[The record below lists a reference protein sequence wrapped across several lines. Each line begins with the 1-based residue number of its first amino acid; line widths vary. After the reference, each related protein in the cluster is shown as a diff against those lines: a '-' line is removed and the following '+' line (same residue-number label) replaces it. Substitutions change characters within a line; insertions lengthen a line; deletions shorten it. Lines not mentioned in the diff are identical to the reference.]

1 MAKFPFYSQHDVMD
15 CGPTCLRM
23 VAKHYGRSFS
33 LQALREK
40 CYITREGVSLMGI
53 SQAAESIGFRT
64 LGVTLTY
71 EQLTKEAPTP
81 LIVHWNQN
89 HFIVVYKTTKNKI
102 YTADPAYGL
111 ISYSKTEFMNSWLSN
126 KEKGENKGLALLLEP
141 GPEFYNQSGEKINK
155 SSFRFLLSYLKS
167 YKNFM
172 FQLFLGVFIGSIL
185 QLILPFLTQS
195 IVDYG
200 INNRDLGFIYLILI
214 AQLIVIISRQ
224 TVDFIRGWILLHL
237 SSRINISLISD
248 FLVKLMKLPIGFFD
262 SRLIGDILQRIND
275 HRRIESFLTN
285 SSLSI
290 LFSFFN
296 LLIFSIVLGI
306 YSLKILGVFVVGS
319 LLYFLW
325 INLFMT
331 KRRELDFKRFMKMS
345 ANQGKIIQII
355 SGIEEIK
362 LNNAERDKRWEWE
375 NVQSALFKINIRGLS
390 LNQYQMAG
398 GVLINEIK
406 NIIITFLAAS
416 AVVTGE
422 MTLGMMLAVSYIL
435 GQLNGPI
442 EQMIDFLR
450 STQDAKISLERLG
463 EIHENKNEEDENE
476 LMKIQPVGK
485 KIMVKNLSF
494 RYEGPYSSFVLK
506 NLDLEIPENK
516 VTAIVGAS
524 GSGKTTLIKMLLG
537 YYPPTEGE
545 IQIGDQ
551 NLRNLSHNLWRQ
563 RCGVVLQNGYLFSD
577 SIARNIALGEN
588 NIDTQKLA
596 YSARLANI
604 SEFIESL
611 PMGYNTKIGQ
621 EGQSLSGGEKQRI
634 LIARAIY
641 KSPDFLFLDEGTS
654 SLDANNERTIMQN
667 LFEFYKTRTV
677 VVVAHRLSTVKDAHQ
692 IVVLEKGRIVEKG
705 THQELSLLKGHYYN
719 LVKNQLEM
727 GSGS

>member
-1 MAKFPFYSQHDVMD
+1 
-15 CGPTCLRM
+15 M
-23 VAKHYGRSFS
+23 VASHFGRNFS
-33 LQALREK
+33 LQTLREK
-40 CYITREGVSLMGI
+40 SYLTREGVSLMGI
-53 SQAAESIGFRT
+53 SEAAESIGFRT
-64 LGVTLTY
+64 LGVTLSF
-71 EQLTKEAPTP
+71 EQLSMEAPLP
-81 LIVHWNQN
+81 LIIHWNQN
-89 HFIVVYKTTKNKI
+89 HFIVVYKITRNKI
-102 YTADPAYGL
+102 YTADPAFGL
-111 ISYSKTEFMNSWLSN
+111 INYSKAEFMSNWLSN

-141 GPEFYNQSGEKINK
+141 GPEFYNQTGENINK
-155 SSFRFLLSYLKS
+155 TSFRFLFSYLKS
-167 YKNFM
+167 YRNFM
-172 FQLFLGVFIGSIL
+172 FQLLLGVFIGSIL
-185 QLILPFLTQS
+185 LLILPFLTQS

-200 INNRDLGFIYLILI
+200 INNQDLGFIYLILI
-214 AQLIVIISRQ
+214 AQLVIVISRQ
-224 TVDFIRGWILLHL
+224 SVDFIRGWILLHL
-237 SSRINISLISD
+237 STRINISLISD

-262 SRLIGDILQRIND
+262 TRLVGDILQRIND
-275 HRRIESFLTN
+275 HRRIENFLTT

-296 LLIFSIVLGI
+296 LIIFSIVLGI
-306 YSLKILGVFVVGS
+306 YSLKILSVFVVGS

-325 INLFMT
+325 INLFMK

-345 ANQGKIIQII
+345 DNQGKIIQII

-390 LNQYQMAG
+390 LNQYQLAG
-398 GVLINEIK
+398 AVLINEIK

-416 AVVTGE
+416 AVVNGQ

-463 EIHENKNEEDENE
+463 EIHEKKDEEDLHEKMNFE
-476 LMKIQPVGK
+476 AIGK
-485 KIMVKNLSF
+485 KITIKDLSF
-494 RYEGPYSSFVLK
+494 RYEGPHSAYVLR

-516 VTAIVGAS
+516 VTAIVGTS
-524 GSGKTTLIKMLLG
+524 GSGKTTLIKLLLG

-551 NLRNLSHNLWRQ
+551 KLRNLSPNKWRQ

-588 NIDTQKLA
+588 FIDTKKLA

-604 SEFIESL
+604 SDFIESL
-611 PMGYNTKIGQ
+611 PLGYNTKIGQ

-641 KSPDFLFLDEGTS
+641 KNPDFLFLDEGTS
-654 SLDANNERTIMQN
+654 SLDANNERVIMQN
-667 LFEFYKTRTV
+667 LFEFYKSRTV
-677 VVVAHRLSTVKDAHQ
+677 VVVAHRLSTVKDADQ
-692 IVVLEKGRIVEKG
+692 IVVLDKGRIVEKG
-705 THQELSLLKGHYYN
+705 THDELSRLKGHYYN
-719 LVKNQLEM
+719 LVKNQLEL
-727 GSGS
+727 GIGN

>member
-1 MAKFPFYSQHDVMD
+1 MAKFPFYNQYDVMD

-23 VAKHYGRSFS
+23 IAKHYGRNFS
-33 LQALREK
+33 LQTLREK
-40 CYITREGVSLMGI
+40 CFITREGVSLMGI
-53 SQAAESIGFRT
+53 SDAAESIGFRT
-64 LGVTLTY
+64 LGVTINF
-71 EQLTKEAPTP
+71 EQLSKEAPLP
-81 LIVHWNQN
+81 LVVHWNQN
-89 HFIVVYKTTKNKI
+89 HFIVVYKTTKNKV

-111 ISYSKTEFMNSWLSN
+111 ISYSKQEFMNSWLSN

-141 GPEFYNQSGEKINK
+141 GPEFYNQTGEKINK
-155 SSFRFLLSYLKS
+155 SSFGFLFSYLKS
-167 YKNFM
+167 YKNFL
-172 FQLFLGVFIGSIL
+172 FQLLLGVFIGSIL

-214 AQLIVIISRQ
+214 AQLVVVISRQ

-262 SRLIGDILQRIND
+262 SKLIGDILQRIND
-275 HRRIESFLTN
+275 HRRIESFLTT

-296 LLIFSIVLGI
+296 LVIFSIVLGI
-306 YSLKILGVFVVGS
+306 YSLKILGVFVIGS
-319 LLYFLW
+319 VLYFLW
-325 INLFMT
+325 INLFMK

-345 ANQGKIIQII
+345 DNQGKIIQII

-375 NVQSALFKINIRGLS
+375 NVQSSLFKINIRSLS
-390 LNQYQMAG
+390 LHQYQMAG
-398 GVLINEIK
+398 GVLINEVK
-406 NIIITFLAAS
+406 NIVVTFLAAS
-416 AVVTGE
+416 AVVSGE

-435 GQLNGPI
+435 GQLNSPI
-442 EQMIDFLR
+442 EQMVGFLR

-463 EIHENKNEEDENE
+463 EIHENRNEEDESL
-476 LMKIQPVGK
+476 LMKVEPVGK
-485 KIMVKNLSF
+485 KITVKNLSF

-506 NLDLEIPENK
+506 NLDLEIPENR
-516 VTAIVGAS
+516 VTAIVGTS

-545 IQIGDQ
+545 IHIGDQ
-551 NLRNLSHNLWRQ
+551 NLRNMSPNRWRQ

-588 NIDTQKLA
+588 FIDTQKLA
-596 YSARLANI
+596 YSARLSNI
-604 SEFIESL
+604 SEFIDSL
-611 PMGYNTKIGQ
+611 PLGYNTKIGQ
-621 EGQSLSGGEKQRI
+621 EGQNLSGGEKQRI

-641 KSPDFLFLDEGTS
+641 KTPDFLFLDEGTS

-667 LFEFYKTRTV
+667 LFEFYKSRTV
-677 VVVAHRLSTVKDAHQ
+677 IVVAHRLSTVRDAHQ
-692 IVVLEKGRIVEKG
+692 IVVLDKGSIVEKG
-705 THQELSLLKGHYYN
+705 THEELSRLKGHYYN

-727 GSGS
+727 GS

>member
-1 MAKFPFYSQHDVMD
+1 MAKFPFYNQYDVMD

-23 VAKHYGRSFS
+23 VAKHYGRNFS
-33 LQALREK
+33 LQTLREK
-40 CYITREGVSLMGI
+40 SYITREGVSLMGI

-64 LGVTLTY
+64 LGVTLNFD
-71 EQLTKEAPTP
+71 QLSKEAPLP

-111 ISYSKTEFMNSWLSN
+111 LSYSKADFMNSWLSN

-141 GPEFYNQSGEKINK
+141 GPEFYNQTGEKINK
-155 SSFRFLLSYLKS
+155 SSFRFLFSYLKS
-167 YKNFM
+167 YRNFM

-214 AQLIVIISRQ
+214 AQLVVVISRQ

-262 SRLIGDILQRIND
+262 SKLIGDILQRIND
-275 HRRIESFLTN
+275 HRRIESFLTT

-296 LLIFSIVLGI
+296 LVIFSVVLGI
-306 YSLKILGVFVVGS
+306 YSLKILGVFILGS

-325 INLFMT
+325 INIFMK
-331 KRRELDFKRFMKMS
+331 KRRELDYKRFMKMS
-345 ANQGKIIQII
+345 DNQGKIIQII

-375 NVQSALFKINIRGLS
+375 NVQSSLFKINIRSLS
-390 LNQYQMAG
+390 LHQYQMAG
-398 GVLINEIK
+398 GVLINEVK

-416 AVVTGE
+416 AVVKGE

-435 GQLNGPI
+435 GQLNSPI
-442 EQMIDFLR
+442 EQMIGFLR

-463 EIHENKNEEDENE
+463 EIHENKNEEDESV

-485 KIMVKNLSF
+485 KIIIKNLSF
-494 RYEGPYSSFVLK
+494 RYEGPYSAFVLK
-506 NLDLEIPENK
+506 DLDLEIPENK
-516 VTAIVGAS
+516 VTAIVGVS

-545 IQIGDQ
+545 IHIGDQ
-551 NLRNLSHNLWRQ
+551 NLRNLSPNRWRQ

-588 NIDTQKLA
+588 FIDVDKLA

-604 SEFIESL
+604 SDFIDGL
-611 PMGYNTKIGQ
+611 PLGYNTKIGQ
-621 EGQSLSGGEKQRI
+621 EGQNLSGGEKQRI

-641 KSPDFLFLDEGTS
+641 KNPDFLFLDEGTS

-667 LFEFYKTRTV
+667 LFEFYKSRTV

-692 IVVLEKGRIVEKG
+692 IVVLDKGNIVEKG
-705 THQELSLLKGHYYN
+705 THEELSRLKGHYYN
-719 LVKNQLEM
+719 LVRNQLEL
-727 GSGS
+727 GS

>member
-1 MAKFPFYSQHDVMD
+1 MAKFPFYNQHDVMD

-23 VAKHYGRSFS
+23 ITKHYGRNFS
-33 LQALREK
+33 LQTLREK
-40 CYITREGVSLMGI
+40 CFITREGVSLMGI
-53 SQAAESIGFRT
+53 SGAAESIGFRT
-64 LGVTLTY
+64 LGVTLNFD
-71 EQLTKEAPTP
+71 QLSKEAPLP

-102 YTADPAYGL
+102 YTADPAFGL
-111 ISYSKTEFMNSWLSN
+111 ISYSKTEFMSNWLSN

-155 SSFRFLLSYLKS
+155 SSFRFLFSYLKS
-167 YKNFM
+167 YRNFM

-214 AQLIVIISRQ
+214 AQLVVVISRQ
-224 TVDFIRGWILLHL
+224 TVDFFRGWILLHL

-262 SRLIGDILQRIND
+262 SRHIGDILQRIND
-275 HRRIESFLTN
+275 HRRIESFLTT

-296 LLIFSIVLGI
+296 LVIFSIVLGI
-306 YSLKILGVFVVGS
+306 YSLKILGVFVAGS

-325 INLFMT
+325 INLFMK

-345 ANQGKIIQII
+345 DNQGKIIQII

-375 NVQSALFKINIRGLS
+375 NVQSSLFRINIRSLS
-390 LNQYQMAG
+390 LHQYQMAG
-398 GVLINEIK
+398 GVLINEVK
-406 NIIITFLAAS
+406 NILITFLAAS
-416 AVVTGE
+416 AVVGGE

-435 GQLNGPI
+435 GQLNSPI
-442 EQMIDFLR
+442 EQMIGFLR

-463 EIHENKNEEDENE
+463 EIHENKNEEDENG
-476 LMKIQPVGK
+476 LMKVQPSGK
-485 KIMVKNLSF
+485 KIVVKNLSF
-494 RYEGPYSSFVLK
+494 RYEGPYSAFVLK

-516 VTAIVGAS
+516 VTAIVGTS

-551 NLRNLSHNLWRQ
+551 NLRNLSPNLWRQ

-588 NIDTQKLA
+588 FIDTQKLA
-596 YSARLANI
+596 YSSRLANI
-604 SEFIESL
+604 SDYIESL
-611 PMGYNTKIGQ
+611 PSGYNTKIGQ
-621 EGQSLSGGEKQRI
+621 EGQNLSGGEKQRI

-641 KSPDFLFLDEGTS
+641 KNPDFLFLDEGTS

-667 LFEFYKTRTV
+667 LFEFYKSRTV
-677 VVVAHRLSTVKDAHQ
+677 VVVAHRLSTVKDASQ
-692 IVVLEKGRIVEKG
+692 IVVLDKGNIVEKG
-705 THQELSLLKGHYYN
+705 THEELSRMKGHYYN

-727 GSGS
+727 GSGN

>member
-71 EQLTKEAPTP
+71 EQLSKEAPTP

>member
-1 MAKFPFYSQHDVMD
+1 
-15 CGPTCLRM
+15 
-23 VAKHYGRSFS
+23 
-33 LQALREK
+33 
-40 CYITREGVSLMGI
+40 MGI
-53 SQAAESIGFRT
+53 SSAAESIGFRT
-64 LGVTLTY
+64 LGVTLTFD
-71 EQLTKEAPTP
+71 QLTREAPLP

-89 HFIVVYKTTKNKI
+89 HFIVVYRTDKNKI

-111 ISYSKTEFMNSWLSN
+111 ISYSHKEFMNNWLSN
-126 KEKGENKGLALLLEP
+126 KEKSENKGLALLLEP
-141 GPEFYNQSGEKINK
+141 GPDFFNQSGEKINK
-155 SSFRFLLSYLKS
+155 SSFRFLLSYLKT
-167 YKNFM
+167 YRNFL
-172 FQLFLGVFIGSIL
+172 FQLLLGVIIGSIL

-214 AQLIVIISRQ
+214 AQLVVVISRQ

-237 SSRINISLISD
+237 STRINISLISD

-262 SRLIGDILQRIND
+262 SKLVGDILQRIND
-275 HRRIESFLTN
+275 HRRIESFLTT
-285 SSLSI
+285 SSLNI

-296 LLIFSIVLGI
+296 LLIFSLVLGI
-306 YSLKILGVFVVGS
+306 YSLKILGVFLAGS

-325 INLFMT
+325 INIFMK
-331 KRRELDFKRFMKMS
+331 KRRELDYKRFMRMS
-345 ANQGKIIQII
+345 DNQGKIIQII

-375 NVQSALFKINIRGLS
+375 NVQSSLFKINILGLS
-390 LNQYQMAG
+390 LNQYQLAG

-406 NIIITFLAAS
+406 NIIITFMAAS
-416 AVVTGE
+416 AVVNGE
-422 MTLGMMLAVSYIL
+422 ITLGMMLAVAYIL
-435 GQLNGPI
+435 GQLNSPI
-442 EQMIDFLR
+442 EQMVEFLR

-476 LMKIQPVGK
+476 LMKAEPTGK
-485 KIMVKNLSF
+485 KISIKNLSF

-516 VTAIVGAS
+516 VTAIVGTS

-537 YYPPTEGE
+537 YYPPTEGD
-545 IQIGDQ
+545 IFIGDQ
-551 NLRNLSHNLWRQ
+551 NLRNMSPNRWRQ

-588 NIDTQKLA
+588 NIDTKKLA
-596 YSARLANI
+596 YSAQLANI
-604 SEFIESL
+604 NEFIESL
-611 PMGYNTKIGQ
+611 PLGYNTKIGQ
-621 EGQSLSGGEKQRI
+621 EGQNLSGGEKQRI

-641 KSPDFLFLDEGTS
+641 KTPDFLFIDEGTS

-667 LFEFYKTRTV
+667 LFEFYKSRTV
-677 VVVAHRLSTVKDAHQ
+677 VVVAHRLSTVKEAHQ
-692 IVVLEKGRIVEKG
+692 IVVLDKGCIVEKG
-705 THQELSLLKGHYYN
+705 THAELSRLKAHYYN

-727 GSGS
+727 GS

>member
-1 MAKFPFYSQHDVMD
+1 MAKFPFFQQHDAMD

-23 VAKHYGRSFS
+23 VAKYYGRNFS
-33 LQALREK
+33 LQTLREK
-40 CYITREGVSLMGI
+40 SYITREGVSLMGI
-53 SQAAESIGFRT
+53 SEAAESIGFRT
-64 LGVTLTY
+64 LGVTINF
-71 EQLTKEAPTP
+71 EQLSQEAPLP

-89 HFIVVYKTTKNKI
+89 HFIVVYKASKSKI

-111 ISYSKTEFMNSWLSN
+111 ISYSRTEFMNSWLSN

-141 GPEFYNQSGEKINK
+141 GPEFFNQSGEKINK
-155 SSFRFLLSYLKS
+155 SSFGFLFSYLKT
-167 YKNFM
+167 YRNFL
-172 FQLFLGVFIGSIL
+172 FQLLLGVFIGSIL

-200 INNRDLGFIYLILI
+200 INNRDLSFIYLILI
-214 AQLIVIISRQ
+214 AQLVVVISRQ

-262 SRLIGDILQRIND
+262 SKQIGDILQRIND
-275 HRRIESFLTN
+275 HRRIESFLTT

-296 LLIFSIVLGI
+296 LIIFSVVLGI
-306 YSLKILGVFVVGS
+306 YSLKILGVFAFGS

-325 INLFMT
+325 INLFMK

-345 ANQGKIIQII
+345 DNQGKIIQII

-375 NVQSALFKINIRGLS
+375 SVQSSLFRINIRGLS
-390 LNQYQMAG
+390 LHQYQTAG
-398 GVLINEIK
+398 GVLINEVK

-442 EQMIDFLR
+442 EQMVGFLR

-463 EIHENKNEEDENE
+463 EIHENRNEEDEGD
-476 LMKIQPVGK
+476 LTRIQPLGK
-485 KIMVKNLSF
+485 KISIKNLSF
-494 RYEGPYSSFVLK
+494 RYEGPSSAFVLK

-516 VTAIVGAS
+516 VTAIVGNS
-524 GSGKTTLIKMLLG
+524 GSGKTTLIKMMLG

-545 IQIGDQ
+545 IHVGDQ
-551 NLRNLSHNLWRQ
+551 NFCNISANRFRQ

-588 NIDTQKLA
+588 TIDTRKLSD
-596 YSARLANI
+596 SAKLANI

-611 PMGYNTKIGQ
+611 PLGYNTKIGQ
-621 EGQSLSGGEKQRI
+621 EGQNLSGGEKQRI
-634 LIARAIY
+634 LIARALY
-641 KSPDFLFLDEGTS
+641 KTPDFLFLDEGTS

-667 LFEFYKTRTV
+667 LMEFYKSRTV
-677 VVVAHRLSTVKDAHQ
+677 VVVAHRLSTVRDAHQ
-692 IVVLEKGRIVEKG
+692 IVVLDKGRIVEMG
-705 THQELSLLKGHYYN
+705 NHEELSRLKGHYYN

-727 GSGS
+727 GS

>member
-1 MAKFPFYSQHDVMD
+1 MAKFPFYNQHDVMD

-23 VAKHYGRSFS
+23 ITKHYGRNFS
-33 LQALREK
+33 LQTLREK
-40 CYITREGVSLMGI
+40 CFITREGVSLMGI
-53 SQAAESIGFRT
+53 SGAAESIGFRT
-64 LGVTLTY
+64 LGVTLNFD
-71 EQLTKEAPTP
+71 QLSKEAPLP

-102 YTADPAYGL
+102 YTADPAFGL
-111 ISYSKTEFMNSWLSN
+111 ISYSKTEFMSNWLSN

-155 SSFRFLLSYLKS
+155 SSFRFLFSYLKS
-167 YKNFM
+167 YRNFM

-214 AQLIVIISRQ
+214 AQLVVVISRQ
-224 TVDFIRGWILLHL
+224 TVDFFRGWILLHL

-262 SRLIGDILQRIND
+262 SRHIGDILQRIND
-275 HRRIESFLTN
+275 HRRIESFLTT

-296 LLIFSIVLGI
+296 LVIFSIVLGI
-306 YSLKILGVFVVGS
+306 YSLKILGVFVAGS

-325 INLFMT
+325 INLFMK

-345 ANQGKIIQII
+345 DNQGKIIQII

-375 NVQSALFKINIRGLS
+375 NVQSSLFRINIRSLS
-390 LNQYQMAG
+390 LHQYQMAG
-398 GVLINEIK
+398 GVLINEVK
-406 NIIITFLAAS
+406 NILITFLAAS
-416 AVVTGE
+416 AVVGGE

-435 GQLNGPI
+435 GQLNSPI
-442 EQMIDFLR
+442 EQMIGFLR

-463 EIHENKNEEDENE
+463 EIHENKNEEDENG
-476 LMKIQPVGK
+476 LMKVQPAGK
-485 KIMVKNLSF
+485 KIVVKNLSF
-494 RYEGPYSSFVLK
+494 RYEGPYSAFVLK

-516 VTAIVGAS
+516 VTAIVGTS

-551 NLRNLSHNLWRQ
+551 NLRNLSPNLWRQ

-588 NIDTQKLA
+588 FIDTQKLA
-596 YSARLANI
+596 YSSRLANI
-604 SEFIESL
+604 SDYIESL
-611 PMGYNTKIGQ
+611 PSGYNTKIGQ
-621 EGQSLSGGEKQRI
+621 EGQNLSGGEKQRI

-641 KSPDFLFLDEGTS
+641 KNPDFLFLDEGTS

-667 LFEFYKTRTV
+667 LFEFYKSRTV
-677 VVVAHRLSTVKDAHQ
+677 VVVAHRLSTVKDASQ
-692 IVVLEKGRIVEKG
+692 IVVLDKGNIVEKG
-705 THQELSLLKGHYYN
+705 THEELSRMKGHYYN

-727 GSGS
+727 GSGN

>member
-1 MAKFPFYSQHDVMD
+1 
-15 CGPTCLRM
+15 M
-23 VAKHYGRSFS
+23 VAKHYGRNFS
-33 LQALREK
+33 LQTLREK
-40 CYITREGVSLMGI
+40 CFITREGVSLMGI
-53 SQAAESIGFRT
+53 SEAAESIGFRT
-64 LGVTLTY
+64 LGVSLTF
-71 EQLTKEAPTP
+71 EQLSSEAPTP
-81 LIVHWNQN
+81 LIVLWNQN

-102 YTADPAYGL
+102 YTADPAYGH
-111 ISYSKTEFMNSWLSN
+111 ISYSKTEFMNGWLSN

-155 SSFRFLLSYLKS
+155 SSFRFLFSYLKS

-172 FQLFLGVFIGSIL
+172 LQLFLGVFIGSIL

-214 AQLIVIISRQ
+214 AQLVVIISRQ

-248 FLVKLMKLPIGFFD
+248 FLVKLMRLPIGFFD
-262 SRLIGDILQRIND
+262 SKLIGDILQRIND
-275 HRRIESFLTN
+275 HRRIESFLTT

-296 LLIFSIVLGI
+296 LVIFSIVLGI
-306 YSLKILGVFVVGS
+306 YSLKILGVFVTGS

-325 INLFMT
+325 INLFMK

-463 EIHENKNEEDENE
+463 EIHENKDEEDESA
-476 LMKIQPVGK
+476 LMRIQPVGK
-485 KIMVKNLSF
+485 KITIKNLSF
-494 RYEGPYSSFVLK
+494 RYEGPYSAFVLK

-516 VTAIVGAS
+516 VTAIVGSS

-537 YYPPTEGE
+537 YYSPTEGE

-577 SIARNIALGEN
+577 SIARNIALGDN
-588 NIDTQKLA
+588 LIDTQKLA

-641 KSPDFLFLDEGTS
+641 KSPDYLFLDEGTS
-654 SLDANNERTIMQN
+654 SLDANNELTIMQN
-667 LFEFYKTRTV
+667 LFEFYKSRTV
-677 VVVAHRLSTVKDAHQ
+677 VVVAHRLSTVKEAHQ
-692 IVVLEKGRIVEKG
+692 IVVLDKGNIVEKG
-705 THQELSLLKGHYYN
+705 THQELSRLKGHYYQ

>member
-1 MAKFPFYSQHDVMD
+1 
-15 CGPTCLRM
+15 
-23 VAKHYGRSFS
+23 
-33 LQALREK
+33 
-40 CYITREGVSLMGI
+40 MGI
-53 SQAAESIGFRT
+53 SSAAESIGFRT
-64 LGVTLTY
+64 LGVTLTFD
-71 EQLTKEAPTP
+71 QLTREAPLP

-89 HFIVVYKTTKNKI
+89 HFIVVYQTDKNKI

-111 ISYSKTEFMNSWLSN
+111 ISYSHKEFMNNWLSN
-126 KEKGENKGLALLLEP
+126 KEKSENKGLALLLEP
-141 GPEFYNQSGEKINK
+141 GPDFFNQSGEKINK
-155 SSFRFLLSYLKS
+155 SSFRFLLSYLKT
-167 YKNFM
+167 YRNFL
-172 FQLFLGVFIGSIL
+172 FQLLLGVIIGSIL

-214 AQLIVIISRQ
+214 AQLVVVISRQ

-237 SSRINISLISD
+237 STRINISLISD

-262 SRLIGDILQRIND
+262 SKLVGDILQRIND
-275 HRRIESFLTN
+275 HRRIESFLTT
-285 SSLSI
+285 SSLNI

-296 LLIFSIVLGI
+296 LLIFSLVLGI
-306 YSLKILGVFVVGS
+306 YSLKILGVFLAGS

-325 INLFMT
+325 INIFMK
-331 KRRELDFKRFMKMS
+331 KRRELDYKRFMKMS
-345 ANQGKIIQII
+345 DNQGKIIQII

-375 NVQSALFKINIRGLS
+375 NVQSSLFKINIRGLS
-390 LNQYQMAG
+390 LNQYQLAG

-406 NIIITFLAAS
+406 NIIITFMAAS
-416 AVVTGE
+416 AVVNGE
-422 MTLGMMLAVSYIL
+422 ITLGMMLAVAYIL
-435 GQLNGPI
+435 GQLNSPI
-442 EQMIDFLR
+442 EQMVEFLR

-476 LMKIQPVGK
+476 LMKAEPTGK
-485 KIMVKNLSF
+485 KISIKNLSF

-516 VTAIVGAS
+516 VTAIVGTS

-537 YYPPTEGE
+537 YYPPTEGD
-545 IQIGDQ
+545 IFIGDQ
-551 NLRNLSHNLWRQ
+551 NLRNMSPNRWRQ

-588 NIDTQKLA
+588 NIDTKKLA
-596 YSARLANI
+596 YSAQLANI
-604 SEFIESL
+604 NEFIESL
-611 PMGYNTKIGQ
+611 PLGYNTKIGQ
-621 EGQSLSGGEKQRI
+621 EGQNLSGGEKQRI

-641 KSPDFLFLDEGTS
+641 KTPDFLFIDEGTS

-667 LFEFYKTRTV
+667 LFEFYKSRTV
-677 VVVAHRLSTVKDAHQ
+677 VVVAHRLSTVKEAHQ
-692 IVVLEKGRIVEKG
+692 IVVLDKGCIVEKG
-705 THQELSLLKGHYYN
+705 THAELSRLKAHYYN

-727 GSGS
+727 GS

>member
-1 MAKFPFYSQHDVMD
+1 MD

-23 VAKHYGRSFS
+23 VAKHYGRNFN
-33 LQALREK
+33 LQTLREK
-40 CYITREGVSLMGI
+40 CFITREGVSLMGI
-53 SQAAESIGFRT
+53 SEAAESIGFRT
-64 LGVTLTY
+64 LGVTLNFD
-71 EQLTKEAPTP
+71 QLSGEAPLP

-89 HFIVVYKTTKNKI
+89 HFIVVYKSTKSKI

-111 ISYSKTEFMNSWLSN
+111 ISYSKQEFMSSWLSN

-141 GPEFYNQSGEKINK
+141 GPDFYNQSGEKINK
-155 SSFRFLLSYLKS
+155 SSFGFLFSYLKT
-167 YKNFM
+167 YKNFLL
-172 FQLFLGVFIGSIL
+172 QLLLGVFIGSIL

-214 AQLIVIISRQ
+214 AQLVVVISRQ

-262 SRLIGDILQRIND
+262 TKLIGDILQRIND
-275 HRRIESFLTN
+275 HRRIENFLTT

-296 LLIFSIVLGI
+296 LVVFSVVLGI
-306 YSLKILGVFVVGS
+306 YSLKILGVFLIGS

-325 INLFMT
+325 INLFMK

-345 ANQGKIIQII
+345 DNQGKIIQII

-375 NVQSALFKINIRGLS
+375 NVQSSLFKINIRGLS

-398 GVLINEIK
+398 GVLINEVK
-406 NIIITFLAAS
+406 NIVITFLAAS
-416 AVVTGE
+416 SVVNGE

-442 EQMIDFLR
+442 EQMVGFLR

-463 EIHENKNEEDENE
+463 EIHEKRNEEEESD
-476 LMKIQPVGK
+476 MVKVQPVGK
-485 KIMVKNLSF
+485 KISVRNLSF

-506 NLDLEIPENK
+506 NLYLEIPENK
-516 VTAIVGAS
+516 VTAIVGTS
-524 GSGKTTLIKMLLG
+524 GSGKTTLIKLLLG
-537 YYPPTEGE
+537 YYPPNEGE
-545 IQIGDQ
+545 IQVGDQ
-551 NLRNLSHNLWRQ
+551 NLKNMSPNRWRQ

-588 NIDTQKLA
+588 FIDTEKLS

-604 SEFIESL
+604 GDFIEGL

-621 EGQSLSGGEKQRI
+621 EGQNLSGGEKQRI

-641 KSPDFLFLDEGTS
+641 KTPDFLFLDEGTS
-654 SLDANNERTIMQN
+654 SLDANNERTIIQN
-667 LFEFYKTRTV
+667 LFDFYKSRTV

-692 IVVLEKGRIVEKG
+692 IVVLDKGSIVEKG
-705 THQELSLLKGHYYN
+705 THEELSRLKGHYFN

-727 GSGS
+727 GS

>member
-1 MAKFPFYSQHDVMD
+1 
-15 CGPTCLRM
+15 
-23 VAKHYGRSFS
+23 
-33 LQALREK
+33 
-40 CYITREGVSLMGI
+40 MGI
-53 SQAAESIGFRT
+53 SEAAENIGFRT
-64 LGVTLTY
+64 LGVSLNFD
-71 EQLTKEAPTP
+71 QLSKEAPLP

-89 HFIVVYKTTKNKI
+89 HFIVVYKTAKNKI
-102 YTADPAYGL
+102 YTADPAFGL
-111 ISYSKTEFMNSWLSN
+111 ISYSKQEFMNNWLSN
-126 KEKGENKGLALLLEP
+126 KEKGESKGLALLLEP

-155 SSFRFLLSYLKS
+155 SSFGFLFSYLKS
-167 YKNFM
+167 YRNFL

-214 AQLIVIISRQ
+214 AQLVVVISRQ

-262 SRLIGDILQRIND
+262 SKLIGDILQRIND
-275 HRRIESFLTN
+275 HRRIESFLTT

-296 LLIFSIVLGI
+296 MVIFSVVLGI
-306 YSLKILGVFVVGS
+306 YSLKILGVFLVGS
-319 LLYFLW
+319 VLYFLW
-325 INLFMT
+325 INLFMK

-345 ANQGKIIQII
+345 DNQGKIIQII

-375 NVQSALFKINIRGLS
+375 NVQSSLFRINIRGLS

-398 GVLINEIK
+398 GVLINEVK
-406 NIIITFLAAS
+406 NIIVTFLAAS
-416 AVVTGE
+416 AVVSGE

-442 EQMIDFLR
+442 EQMVGFMR

-463 EIHENKNEEDENE
+463 EIHENKNEEDESE

-485 KIMVKNLSF
+485 EISIKNLSF
-494 RYEGPYSSFVLK
+494 RYEGPYSSYVLR
-506 NLDLEIPENK
+506 NLNLKIPENK
-516 VTAIVGAS
+516 VTAIVGTS

-537 YYPPTEGE
+537 YYPPTEGD

-551 NLRNLSHNLWRQ
+551 NLRNLSANQWRQ
-563 RCGVVLQNGYLFSD
+563 RCGVVLQNGYIFSD

-588 NIDTQKLA
+588 FIDTQKLVYA
-596 YSARLANI
+596 ARLANI
-604 SEFIESL
+604 SDFIENL
-611 PMGYNTKIGQ
+611 PLGYNTKIGQ
-621 EGQSLSGGEKQRI
+621 EGQNLSGGEKQRV

-641 KSPDFLFLDEGTS
+641 KTPDFLFLDEGTS
-654 SLDANNERTIMQN
+654 SLDANNERIIMQN

-692 IVVLEKGRIVEKG
+692 IVVLDKGSIVETG
-705 THQELSLLKGHYYN
+705 THQELSSLKGHYYQ

-727 GSGS
+727 GS

>member
-1 MAKFPFYSQHDVMD
+1 MAKFPYFKQYDAMD

-23 VAKHYGRSFS
+23 VAKHYGRNFS
-33 LQALREK
+33 LQTLRDK
-40 CYITREGVSLMGI
+40 CFITREGVSLMGI
-53 SQAAESIGFRT
+53 SSAAESIGFRT
-64 LGVTLTY
+64 LGVTLTFD
-71 EQLTKEAPTP
+71 QLTREAPLP

-89 HFIVVYKTTKNKI
+89 HFIVVYRTDKNKI

-111 ISYSKTEFMNSWLSN
+111 ISYSHKEFMNNWLSN
-126 KEKGENKGLALLLEP
+126 KEKSENKGLALLLEP
-141 GPEFYNQSGEKINK
+141 GPDFFNQSGEKINK
-155 SSFRFLLSYLKS
+155 SSFRFLLSYLKT
-167 YKNFM
+167 YRNFL
-172 FQLFLGVFIGSIL
+172 FQLLLGVIIGSIL

-214 AQLIVIISRQ
+214 AQLVVVISRQ

-237 SSRINISLISD
+237 STRINISLISD

-262 SRLIGDILQRIND
+262 SKLVGDILQRIND
-275 HRRIESFLTN
+275 HRRIESFLTT
-285 SSLSI
+285 SSLNI

-296 LLIFSIVLGI
+296 LLIFSLVLGI
-306 YSLKILGVFVVGS
+306 YSLKILGVFLAGS

-325 INLFMT
+325 INIFMK
-331 KRRELDFKRFMKMS
+331 KRRELDYKRFMRMS
-345 ANQGKIIQII
+345 DNQGKIIQII

-375 NVQSALFKINIRGLS
+375 NVQSSLFKINILGLS
-390 LNQYQMAG
+390 LNQYQLAG

-406 NIIITFLAAS
+406 NIIITFMAAS
-416 AVVTGE
+416 AVVNGE
-422 MTLGMMLAVSYIL
+422 ITLGMMLAVAYIL
-435 GQLNGPI
+435 GQLNSPI
-442 EQMIDFLR
+442 EQMVEFLR

-476 LMKIQPVGK
+476 LMKAEPTGK
-485 KIMVKNLSF
+485 KISIKNLSF

-516 VTAIVGAS
+516 VTAIVGTS

-537 YYPPTEGE
+537 YYPPTEGD
-545 IQIGDQ
+545 IFIGDQ
-551 NLRNLSHNLWRQ
+551 NLRNMSPNRWRQ

-588 NIDTQKLA
+588 NIDTKKLA
-596 YSARLANI
+596 YSAQLANI
-604 SEFIESL
+604 NEFIESL
-611 PMGYNTKIGQ
+611 PLGYNTKIGQ
-621 EGQSLSGGEKQRI
+621 EGQNLSGGEKQRI

-641 KSPDFLFLDEGTS
+641 KTPDFLFIDEGTS

-667 LFEFYKTRTV
+667 LFEFYKSRTV
-677 VVVAHRLSTVKDAHQ
+677 VVVAHRLSTVKEAHQ
-692 IVVLEKGRIVEKG
+692 IVVLDKGCIVEKG
-705 THQELSLLKGHYYN
+705 THAELSRLKAHYYN

-727 GSGS
+727 GS

>member
-1 MAKFPFYSQHDVMD
+1 MAKFPFYNQYDAMD

-23 VAKHYGRSFS
+23 VAKHYGRNFS
-33 LQALREK
+33 LQTLREK
-40 CYITREGVSLMGI
+40 CFITREGVSLMGI
-53 SQAAESIGFRT
+53 SEAAESIGFRT
-64 LGVTLTY
+64 LGVTLNF
-71 EQLTKEAPTP
+71 EQLSREAPLP

-89 HFIVVYKTTKNKI
+89 HFIVVYKITKNKI
-102 YTADPAYGL
+102 YTADPAFGL
-111 ISYSKTEFMNSWLSN
+111 ISYLKPEFMNNWLSN

-141 GPEFYNQSGEKINK
+141 GPEFYNQTGEKINK
-155 SSFRFLLSYLKS
+155 SNFRFLFSYLKS
-167 YKNFM
+167 YRNFL

-200 INNRDLGFIYLILI
+200 INNRDLSFIYLILI
-214 AQLIVIISRQ
+214 AQLVVVISRQ

-262 SRLIGDILQRIND
+262 SKLIGDILQRIND
-275 HRRIESFLTN
+275 HRRIESFLTT

-296 LLIFSIVLGI
+296 LVIFSIVLGI
-306 YSLKILGVFVVGS
+306 YSLKILGVFLIGS
-319 LLYFLW
+319 MLYFLW
-325 INLFMT
+325 INLFMK

-345 ANQGKIIQII
+345 DNQGKIIQII

-375 NVQSALFKINIRGLS
+375 NVQSSLFKINIRGLS

-406 NIIITFLAAS
+406 NIIVTFLAAS
-416 AVVTGE
+416 AVVSGE

-442 EQMIDFLR
+442 EQMVGFLR
-450 STQDAKISLERLG
+450 STQDARISLERLG

-476 LMKIQPVGK
+476 LMKIQPAGK
-485 KIMVKNLSF
+485 KITVKNLSF
-494 RYEGPYSSFVLK
+494 RYEGPYSAFVLK

-516 VTAIVGAS
+516 VTAIVGNS

-551 NLRNLSHNLWRQ
+551 NLRNMSPNRWRK

-588 NIDTQKLA
+588 FIDPQKLA

-604 SEFIESL
+604 SDFIESL
-611 PMGYNTKIGQ
+611 PLGYNTKIGQ
-621 EGQSLSGGEKQRI
+621 EGQNLSGGEKQRI

-641 KSPDFLFLDEGTS
+641 KTPDFLLLDEGTS

-667 LFEFYKTRTV
+667 LFEFYKSRTV
-677 VVVAHRLSTVKDAHQ
+677 IVVAHRLSTVKDAHQ
-692 IVVLEKGRIVEKG
+692 IVVLDKGRIVEKG
-705 THQELSLLKGHYYN
+705 THGELSRLKGHYFN

-727 GSGS
+727 GS

>member
-1 MAKFPFYSQHDVMD
+1 MAKFPFYNQLDVMD

-23 VAKHYGRSFS
+23 VAKHYGRNFS
-33 LQALREK
+33 LQTLREK
-40 CYITREGVSLMGI
+40 CFITREGVSLMGI
-53 SQAAESIGFRT
+53 SEAAENIGFRT
-64 LGVTLTY
+64 LGVSLNFD
-71 EQLTKEAPTP
+71 QLSKEAPLP

-89 HFIVVYKTTKNKI
+89 HFIVVYKTAKNKI
-102 YTADPAYGL
+102 YTADPAFGL
-111 ISYSKTEFMNSWLSN
+111 ISYSKQEFMNNWLSN
-126 KEKGENKGLALLLEP
+126 KEKGESKGLALLLEP

-155 SSFRFLLSYLKS
+155 SSFGFLFSYLKS
-167 YKNFM
+167 YRNFL

-214 AQLIVIISRQ
+214 AQLVVVISRQ

-262 SRLIGDILQRIND
+262 SKLIGDILQRIND
-275 HRRIESFLTN
+275 HRRIESFLTT

-296 LLIFSIVLGI
+296 MVIFSVVLGI
-306 YSLKILGVFVVGS
+306 YSLKILGVFLVGS

-325 INLFMT
+325 INLFMK

-345 ANQGKIIQII
+345 DNQGKIIQII

-375 NVQSALFKINIRGLS
+375 NVQSSLFRINIRGLS

-398 GVLINEIK
+398 GVLINEVK
-406 NIIITFLAAS
+406 NIIVTFLAAS
-416 AVVTGE
+416 AVVSGE

-435 GQLNGPI
+435 GQLNGPV
-442 EQMIDFLR
+442 EQMVGFMR

-463 EIHENKNEEDENE
+463 EIHENKNEEDESE

-485 KIMVKNLSF
+485 EISIKNLSF
-494 RYEGPYSSFVLK
+494 RYEGPYSSYVLR
-506 NLDLEIPENK
+506 NLNLKIPENK
-516 VTAIVGAS
+516 VTAIVGTS

-537 YYPPTEGE
+537 YYPPTEGDV
-545 IQIGDQ
+545 QIGDQ
-551 NLRNLSHNLWRQ
+551 NLRNLSANQWRQ
-563 RCGVVLQNGYLFSD
+563 RCGVVLQNGYIFSD

-588 NIDTQKLA
+588 FIDTQKLVYA
-596 YSARLANI
+596 ARLANI
-604 SEFIESL
+604 SDFIENL
-611 PMGYNTKIGQ
+611 PLGYNTKIGQ
-621 EGQSLSGGEKQRI
+621 EGQNLSGGEKQRV

-641 KSPDFLFLDEGTS
+641 KTPDFLFLDEGTS
-654 SLDANNERTIMQN
+654 SLDANNERIIMQN

-692 IVVLEKGRIVEKG
+692 IVVLDKGSIVETG
-705 THQELSLLKGHYYN
+705 THQELSSLKGHYYQ

-727 GSGS
+727 GS